1 MVNVVMPEVEA
12 GYSLLPTGDL
22 KKSLWEQFRG
32 AMFQMKM
39 LIWWTLLGVG
49 FGLVCGLSLYRSH
62 LPPLAIE
69 LIGYPGELLIRG
81 LQELVLPLMVF
92 ALMSGVFNLRHS
104 ASGAGRI
111 IRWSLLYYL
120 MSMLL
125 AVTLGITLVYIIQPG
140 QSSPFSNSST
150 RVGDSCADHSNT
162 TTTLALGLLKEDTSA
177 ASSLLNIGRALIP
190 TNIVAAAAQSNYMG
204 VITFAIVFACALNT
218 YGERAEPLIRTF
230 ELCNDVFLKIIY
242 MVIAMTPIGVAS
254 LLASTILK
262 SCSLLELIKAL
273 ALYVTTVLVGF
284 GLHSCVVIP
293 TVVFL
298 LSRRNP
304 LNVFRKF
311 TPALMLAFGTSS
323 SAASMPVAMK
333 CGEDYGCAGSIVRFV
348 IPMGTNINRDGA
360 ALYEAVSVMFICQAH
375 GLSLSVGS
383 VVVVALTATLAA
395 IGSASIPN
403 SALVSMIT
411 ILQAL
416 GLQEYIPD
424 VAVLY
429 SVDWLLG
436 MVRTTVNVW
445 GDANACVVVDAWA
458 KRHAKNHH
466 EALPITRTRT
476 AKEKAIS
483 GESSWE

>member
-1 MVNVVMPEVEA
+1 MVHVAMPEVEA
-12 GYSLLPTGDL
+12 GYNLLQSDIL
-22 KKSLWEQFRG
+22 KKSLWQQFRSNC
-32 AMFQMKM
+32 FQMKM

-49 FGLVCGLSLYRSH
+49 FGIVCGLSLYRSH

-69 LIGYPGELLIRG
+69 LIGYPGEILIRA

-125 AVTLGITLVYIIQPG
+125 AVSLGITLVYIIQPG
-140 QSSPFSNSST
+140 QSSPFSNNT
-150 RVGDSCADHSNT
+150 HVGDCGDHANT
-162 TTTLALGLLKEDTSA
+162 TATLGLLHADKSA
-177 ASSLLNIGRALIP
+177 VSSLLNIGRDLIP
-190 TNIVAAAAQSNYMG
+190 TNIVAAAALPNYMG
-204 VITFAIVFACALNT
+204 VITFAIVFACVLNT
-218 YGERAEPLIRTF
+218 YGERAEHIIRSF
-230 ELCNDVFLKIIY
+230 ELLNEVFLKIIY

-262 SCSLLELIKAL
+262 SCNLLELVKAL
-273 ALYVTTVLVGF
+273 LLYVTTVIVGF

-298 LSRRNP
+298 LSQQNP
-304 LNVFRKF
+304 LKIFRKF
-311 TPALMLAFGTSS
+311 TPALLLGFGTSS
-323 SAASMPVAMK
+323 SAASMPVAMR
-333 CGEDYGCAGSIVRFV
+333 CGEEYGCASSIVRFV

-445 GDANACVVVDAWA
+445 GDANACVVVDTWA
-458 KRHAKNHH
+458 KRHAKKHDM
-466 EALPITRTRT
+466 LPVTNTRA
-476 AKEKAIS
+476 AKEKAVS
-483 GESSWE
+483 GETSWK

>member
-1 MVNVVMPEVEA
+1 M
-12 GYSLLPTGDL
+12 Y
-22 KKSLWEQFRG
+22 Q
-32 AMFQMKM
+32 
-39 LIWWTLLGVG
+39 
-49 FGLVCGLSLYRSH
+49 SH
-62 LPPLAIE
+62 LSPLAIE
-69 LIGYPGELLIRG
+69 LIGYPGELLIRA

-104 ASGAGRI
+104 SSGAGRI

-140 QSSPFSNSST
+140 RSSPFTNSAK
-150 RVGDSCADHSNT
+150 VGNCGEHANITAS
-162 TTTLALGLLKEDTSA
+162 LGLLHAEKSA
-177 ASSLLNIGRALIP
+177 ISSLLNIGRDLVP
-190 TNIVAAAAQSNYMG
+190 TNIIAAAALPNYMG
-204 VITFAIVFACALNT
+204 VITFAIVFACALNS
-218 YGERAEPLIRTF
+218 YGERAEQLIRTF
-230 ELCNDVFLKIIY
+230 ELLNEIFLKLIY
-242 MVIAMTPIGVAS
+242 MVIAVTPLGVAS

-262 SCSLLELIKAL
+262 SCSLVELIKAL
-273 ALYVTTVLVGF
+273 ALYVGTVIVGF

-293 TVVFL
+293 TVVFV
-298 LSRRNP
+298 LSQQNP
-304 LNVFRKF
+304 FKIFRKF
-311 TPALMLAFGTSS
+311 TPALLLGFGTSS

-333 CGEDYGCAGSIVRFV
+333 CAEEYGCANSIVRFI

-375 GLSLSVGS
+375 GLSLSIGS

-445 GDANACVVVDAWA
+445 GDSNACVVVDTWA
-458 KRHAKNHH
+458 KRYAKKQ
-466 EALPITRTRT
+466 ERLPITVNRS
-476 AKEKAIS
+476 AKEEAVV
-483 GESSWE
+483 GGSSRQ

>member
-1 MVNVVMPEVEA
+1 MVHVAMPEVEA
-12 GYSLLPTGDL
+12 AYNLLQTDNL
-22 KKSLWEQFRG
+22 KKSLWEQFRNSC
-32 AMFQMKM
+32 FQMKM

-49 FGLVCGLSLYRSH
+49 FGILCGLSLYRSH
-62 LPPLAIE
+62 LPPLTIE
-69 LIGYPGELLIRG
+69 LIGYPGELLIRA

-125 AVTLGITLVYIIQPG
+125 AVSLGITLVYIIQPG
-140 QSSPFSNSST
+140 KSNPFSNNT
-150 RVGDSCADHSNT
+150 HVGDCGDHTNNT
-162 TTTLALGLLKEDTSA
+162 AALGMLHAEKSA
-177 ASSLLNIGRALIP
+177 VSSLLNIGRDLIP
-190 TNIVAAAAQSNYMG
+190 TNIVAAAALPNYMG

-218 YGERAEPLIRTF
+218 YGERAEHLIRSF
-230 ELCNDVFLKIIY
+230 ELLNEVFLKIIY

-262 SCSLLELIKAL
+262 SCSLLELVKAL
-273 ALYVTTVLVGF
+273 ALYVTTVIVGF

-298 LSRRNP
+298 LSQRNP
-304 LNVFRKF
+304 FNIVRKF
-311 TPALMLAFGTSS
+311 TPALLLGFGTSS
-323 SAASMPVAMK
+323 SAASMPVAMR
-333 CGEDYGCAGSIVRFV
+333 CGEEYGCASSIVRFV

-445 GDANACVVVDAWA
+445 GDANACVVVDTWA
-458 KRHAKNHH
+458 KRHAKKHDM
-466 EALPITRTRT
+466 LPITSIR
-476 AKEKAIS
+476 ASKQKAVS
-483 GESSWE
+483 GETSWD

>member
-1 MVNVVMPEVEA
+1 MVHVAMPEVEA
-12 GYSLLPTGDL
+12 SYNLLQTGDR
-22 KKSLWEQFRG
+22 KKSLWEQFRSN
-32 AMFQMKM
+32 MFQMKM

-62 LPPLAIE
+62 LPLLAVE
-69 LIGYPGELLIRG
+69 LIGYPGELLIRA

-125 AVTLGITLVYIIQPG
+125 AVSLGITLVYIIQPG
-140 QSSPFSNSST
+140 QSSPFSNNT
-150 RVGDSCADHSNT
+150 HVGDCGDHANT
-162 TTTLALGLLKEDTSA
+162 TTTLARRLLQEEKSA
-177 ASSLLNIGRALIP
+177 VSSLLNIGRDLIP

-204 VITFAIVFACALNT
+204 VITFAVVFACALNT
-218 YGERAEPLIRTF
+218 YGERAEQLIRVF
-230 ELCNDVFLKIIY
+230 ELCNDIFLKIIY

-262 SCSLLELIKAL
+262 SCSLVELIKAL
-273 ALYVTTVLVGF
+273 ALYVTTVIVGF

-298 LSRRNP
+298 LSQRNP
-304 LNVFRKF
+304 LKVFRKF
-311 TPALMLAFGTSS
+311 TPALLLAFGTSS

-333 CGEDYGCAGSIVRFV
+333 CGEEYGCASSIVRFV

-458 KRHAKNHH
+458 KNHAKKQDG
-466 EALPITRTRT
+466 LPITTTRT
-476 AKEKAIS
+476 AKEKAVS
-483 GESSWE
+483 GETSWE

>member
-1 MVNVVMPEVEA
+1 MVHVAMPEVDA
-12 GYSLLPTGDL
+12 SYVLLQTGNV
-22 KKSLWEQFRG
+22 KKSLWQQFRSNC
-32 AMFQMKM
+32 FQMKM
-39 LIWWTLLGVG
+39 LIWWTLLGVS
-49 FGLVCGLSLYRSH
+49 FGLIGGLSMYQSH
-62 LPPLAIE
+62 LSPLAIE
-69 LIGYPGELLIRG
+69 LIGYPGELLIRA

-104 ASGAGRI
+104 SSGAGRI

-140 QSSPFSNSST
+140 RSSPFTNSAK
-150 RVGDSCADHSNT
+150 VGNCGEHANITAS
-162 TTTLALGLLKEDTSA
+162 LGLLHAEKSA
-177 ASSLLNIGRALIP
+177 ISSLLNIGRDLVP
-190 TNIVAAAAQSNYMG
+190 TNIIAAAALPNYMG
-204 VITFAIVFACALNT
+204 VITFAIVFACALNS
-218 YGERAEPLIRTF
+218 YGERAEQLIRTF
-230 ELCNDVFLKIIY
+230 ELLNEIFLKLIY
-242 MVIAMTPIGVAS
+242 MVIAVTPLGVAS

-262 SCSLLELIKAL
+262 SCSLVELIKAL
-273 ALYVTTVLVGF
+273 ALYVGTVI
-284 GLHSCVVIP
+284 VIIIIII
-293 TVVFL
+293 VCKCG
-298 LSRRNP
+298 
-304 LNVFRKF
+304 RKF
-311 TPALMLAFGTSS
+311 TPALLLGFGTSS

-333 CGEDYGCAGSIVRFV
+333 CAEEYGCANSIVRFI

-375 GLSLSVGS
+375 GLSLSIGS

-445 GDANACVVVDAWA
+445 GDSNACVVVDTWA
-458 KRHAKNHH
+458 KRYAKKQ
-466 EALPITRTRT
+466 ERLPITVNRS
-476 AKEKAIS
+476 AKEEAVV
-483 GESSWE
+483 GGSSRQ